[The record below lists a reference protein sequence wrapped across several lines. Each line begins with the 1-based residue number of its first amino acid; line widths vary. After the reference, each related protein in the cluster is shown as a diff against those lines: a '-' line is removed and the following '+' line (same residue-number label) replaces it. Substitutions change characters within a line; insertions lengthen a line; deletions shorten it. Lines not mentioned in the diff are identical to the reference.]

1 MYFNLQV
8 LVMELEGTLGD
19 AISSV
24 KKLLPKETM
33 IEIVIWEGDDPII
46 SVTKLC
52 NNAVAEN
59 RRSSAFNVK
68 YRCSALRISW
78 VTG

>member
-1 MYFNLQV
+1 MYFNLPV

-33 IEIVIWEGDDPII
+33 IEIVIWDDPFI
-46 SVTKLC
+46 SVTQLR
-52 NNAVAEN
+52 NNAAAEN
-59 RRSSAFNVK
+59 RRSSGFNIM

-78 VTG
+78 VIG